1 MEKSRNSTTT
11 SLDQSIVSNSHPRR
25 IPRLCRGAL
34 WLFILSLGSSGAS
47 RAASDDPLTS
57 FEPSG
62 RSSAYGKV
70 SQIRFSTDLI
80 DLKPDTL
87 VQSPEGAV
95 KHFRFGERV
104 WVIGFKTEIFDP
116 SGQPS
121 RENYLCH
128 TFISNQTP
136 DERPM
141 AHHGAH
147 GHQMSAIYSDA
158 FTQEVRLPD
167 GFGLL
172 IEPGEGLNW
181 APLFNNRQT
190 TPAKVRMG
198 ITVTLIREKDV
209 VKPMQRLYSTLQSVK
224 VPHLFFVPP
233 GRHQRRSTFDLLF
246 DGRIHFMG
254 THVHPHAE
262 SIDLFNVSRQE
273 KVWKAQTQKNP
284 EGLMVGMDVYSDSN
298 GYPVRFGETFRITST
313 YDNPTSRD
321 IDAMAG
327 LFIFYSLDQ

>member
-1 MEKSRNSTTT
+1 MERNESKMAIGRRQSGIATDNRRLVSGLKKLAF
-11 SLDQSIVSNSHPRR
+11 SLFLLTVSS
-25 IPRLCRGAL
+25 A
-34 WLFILSLGSSGAS
+34 
-47 RAASDDPLTS
+47 AASSVESLTE
-57 FEPSG
+57 FEPSVRTSTHG
-62 RSSAYGKV
+62 QV
-70 SQIRFSTDLI
+70 SQVQFSTNLI
-80 DLKPDTL
+80 DLKAESL
-87 VQSPEGAV
+87 VQAPEGAV

-104 WVIGFKTEIFDP
+104 WVIGFRTQVFDP
-116 SGQPS
+116 SGKPS

-136 DERPM
+136 DERPL
-141 AHHGAH
+141 AHSAH

-172 IEPGEGLNW
+172 IEPGEGVNW
-181 APLFNNRQT
+181 APLFNNRQA
-190 TPAKVRMG
+190 TPAKVRMS

-209 VKPMQRLYSTLQSVK
+209 AKPLRRLYSTLQSVK

-233 GRHQRRSTFDLLF
+233 GRHQRQATFDLMF

-262 SIDLFNVSRQE
+262 SVDLFSVSRQE
-273 KVWKAQTQKNP
+273 KVWKAQRKNSS
-284 EGLMVGMDVYSDSN
+284 EGQMVGMDVYSN
-298 GYPVRFGETFRITST
+298 PQGYPVRFGESYRITST
-313 YDNPTSRD
+313 YNNPTDQD

-327 LFIFYSLDQ
+327 LFIFYSLEE